1 MSTPPGWDVVIIGAG
16 HNGLVAAAYLARAG
30 RRVAVVER
38 REVVGGACVTEE
50 LAPGSLFS
58 TCASVV
64 SALRPEIIRELELRR
79 FGLELYAPEV
89 QGFLLAG
96 DGSHVF
102 LWPELDLT
110 VKALD
115 AIAPGDGDA
124 LVDFGLR
131 MRQFA
136 RGMTPYLLADAPRLS
151 DVIAGFEDRGQ
162 TGLFHE
168 LFHLSVGELADR
180 HFQGEHIKGFL
191 TFFGLISVYGG
202 PYTPGTAYVLS
213 HHSWGEFEGQ
223 FGRAGLARGGMG
235 SVTKA
240 MAASAEAA
248 GARISLG
255 APVARILVRSGRAS
269 GVVLTGGEVLEAPVI
284 VSNADPHTTMLDLM
298 DDRDVPEDVRRGI
311 SRMDLRGS
319 QGRVLLLTNCLPH
332 YAGFSEEL
340 GPQHLNFTLLG
351 GTIEAFERCWQAQ
364 SRGELAEK
372 YPLEV
377 LIQSATDPSLAPAGH
392 HTINVGIQHLPYEL
406 ATGTWDSQRDEL
418 LKRTLDSLFQYAPNL
433 DGRIEEAWTITP
445 LDLERTYGMARG
457 NIFHGAM
464 TPAQLFDSRP
474 YPGFGGTRSPIPGLY
489 LCGAGTHP
497 GGAVI
502 GANGYNAARLILRDL
517 DGDRHSHR
525 RHSRSQ
531 SSGPTRLA
539 DRLARTADQ
548 LTGAIER
555 TAERPSLRTL
565 RAWSVRHRWL
575 RPLVRMTTKTRK

>member
-1 MSTPPGWDVVIIGAG
+1 MSKSPGWDAIVVGAG
-16 HNGLVAAAYLARAG
+16 HNGLVASAYLARAG
-30 RRVAVVER
+30 RRVLVLER
-38 REVVGGACVTEE
+38 REMVGGACVTEE
-50 LAPGSLFS
+50 LAPGAFFS
-58 TCASVV
+58 PCASVV

-89 QGFLLAG
+89 QGFLLAE

-102 LWPELDLT
+102 LWPELDRT

-136 RGMTPYLLADAPRLS
+136 RTMTPYLLADAPRLS
-151 DVIAGFEDRGQ
+151 EVIADFENREQ
-162 TGLFHE
+162 AGLFHE
-168 LFHLSVGELADR
+168 LFHLSVGELTGR
-180 HFQGEHIKGFL
+180 YFRGEHIKGFL

-223 FGRAGLARGGMG
+223 FGRTGLARGGMG
-235 SVTKA
+235 AVTKA

-248 GARISLG
+248 GAHIRVG
-255 APVARILVRSGRAS
+255 APVVKILVEGGRAR
-269 GVVLTGGEVLEAPVI
+269 GVALADGDVLEAQVV
-284 VSNADPHTTMLDLM
+284 VSNADPHTTMLGLM
-298 DDRDVPEDVRRGI
+298 DERDVPADVRRGV
-311 SRMDLRGS
+311 SQMDLRGS
-319 QGRVLLLTNCLPH
+319 QGRVLLLTNALPH
-332 YAGFSEEL
+332 YSGFSEGI

-351 GTIEAFERCWQAQ
+351 GTIEGFERCWQAQ
-364 SRGELAEK
+364 ATGELADV

-377 LIQSATDPSLAPAGH
+377 LAQSATDPSLAPDGL
-392 HTINVGIQHLPYEL
+392 HTISVGIQHLPYEL
-406 ATGTWDSQRDEL
+406 ADGTWDSRREDL
-418 LKRTLDSLFQYAPNL
+418 LNRTLSSLFQYAPNL
-433 DGRIEEAWTITP
+433 EGRIDQAWTITP

-474 YPGFGGTRSPIPGLY
+474 YAGFGGARSPIRGLY

-502 GANGYNAARLILRDL
+502 GANGYNAARLVLQDL
-517 DGDRHSHR
+517 DVNGHHR
-525 RHSRSQ
+525 PSRRRSNARV
-531 SSGPTRLA
+531 PTRLA
-539 DRLARTADQ
+539 APLSRIADQ
-548 LTGAIER
+548 LAGAIER
-555 TAERPSLRTL
+555 AAERPSLRTL
-565 RAWSVRHRWL
+565 RARSVRYRWL
-575 RPLVRMTTKTRK
+575 RPLVRMATRSRK